1 MAARVQR
8 APAMRMIGWI
18 LRVGLSGSDTLRL
31 NRREPGGAKRNSQ
44 GLGMYARK
52 LVECISECM
61 SMLADGLHVNTQVS
75 TPQESKMLKQFIAV
89 MLAFASNQ
97 ADAVF
102 YSGNDLVRWMREFD
116 KSHIADSQ
124 ANYADVHYYMAYVTA
139 VHDMYDFGGII
150 SPSRH
155 VTVGQVSEVV
165 GSYLKANPIEWD
177 SPAAILVR
185 DGLVAAFS
193 CR

>member
-1 MAARVQR
+1 
-8 APAMRMIGWI
+8 MRMIGWI
-18 LRVGLSGSDTLRL
+18 LRVGLSRSDTLRL
-31 NRREPGGAKRNSQ
+31 NRREPSGTKRNPQ

-75 TPQESKMLKQFIAV
+75 KPQESKMLKQFIAV
-89 MLAFASNQ
+89 MLAIASNQ

-124 ANYADVHYYMAYVTA
+124 ASYADVHYYMAYVTA

-150 SPSRH
+150 SPSGH